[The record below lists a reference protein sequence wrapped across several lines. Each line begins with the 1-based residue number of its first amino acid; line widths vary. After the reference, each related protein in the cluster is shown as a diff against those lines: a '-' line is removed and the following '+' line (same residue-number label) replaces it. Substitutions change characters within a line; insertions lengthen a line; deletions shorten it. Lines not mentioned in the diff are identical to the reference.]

1 MVKHLFFIFFFT
13 LIPVFLASPMRD
25 FYDRMDEE
33 CSSQKQESKCKD
45 QLFVAVRLFT
55 DYQIAVD
62 GTFLVIE
69 TGSGALAATIA
80 SDFVPQGRVIVVA
93 KEVERVRVAQQE
105 YERISNLEFH
115 HMDDIFLATLK
126 DIDIDYVLLI
136 DGIGNDNRLN
146 EIETVISLVAR
157 NLKPYGH
164 FIACLT
170 TKYPSDYRISLLR
183 SVQGVTTLERLE
195 PGMSSCGDLSSNF
208 IREIFA
214 ELQERMDR
222 VADKAVAL
230 SSSVGLVQACK
241 PIRIHKRRVIT
252 S

>member
-1 MVKHLFFIFFFT
+1 MGKHLFFIFFFT
-13 LIPVFLASPMRD
+13 LIPAFLACPMRD

-33 CSSQKQESKCKD
+33 CSSRKQENKYKD
-45 QLFVAVRLFT
+45 QLFVAMRLFT

-80 SDFVPQGRVIVVA
+80 SDFVPQGRVIAVA
-93 KEVERVRVAQQE
+93 QEAERVCVAQQE
-105 YERISNLEFH
+105 YKRISNLEFH

-126 DIDIDYVLLI
+126 DFDYVLLI
-136 DGIGNDNRLN
+136 DGIGSDYRLN

-230 SSSVGLVQACK
+230 SSSVGLIQACK
-241 PIRIHKRRVIT
+241 PIQIYKRFL